1 MRVSLSLRFILL
13 LLVVFAVG
21 CHRDKKTDDAEVLP
35 VDQMYS
41 TAKTA
46 LMENNLNKAIKYY
59 ERLIARF
66 PFGPYTERWKSLL
79 SAISNGGAV
88 QRPASQRGTTMLVGE
103 TSPSS
108 AA

>member
-66 PFGPYTERWKSLL
+66 PFGPYTEQSDLELAYAQWKIGKPEDGYST
-79 SAISNGGAV
+79 INRFIKTYPT
-88 QRPASQRGTTMLVGE
+88 Q
-103 TSPSS
+103 
-108 AA
+108 

>member
-41 TAKTA
+41 TAKAA
-46 LMENNLNKAIKYY
+46 LS
-59 ERLIARF
+59 R
-66 PFGPYTERWKSLL
+66 
-79 SAISNGGAV
+79 
-88 QRPASQRGTTMLVGE
+88 TT
-103 TSPSS
+103 
-108 AA
+108 